1 MQHFS
6 YHKKS
11 LHRLNEARER
21 YAWLFDDGISE
32 DGVEVRYILLEYLR
46 ESYGYSWRLFK
57 DTSWKP
63 IPIEVNTRNIYWSI
77 SHSKEYIAYSVSDY
91 RTGIDIAEY
100 EERDL
105 SLLDTHREIEYKL
118 LGAKNWKN
126 FYLLWTAKE
135 ALIKAHGDLLDDIPE
150 MQLISVGEWG
160 MNLFEFRGQSHT
172 ITSLHTEEAI
182 LSYI

>member
-1 MQHFS
+1 M
-6 YHKKS
+6 
-11 LHRLNEARER
+11 
-21 YAWLFDDGISE
+21 
-32 DGVEVRYILLEYLR
+32 
-46 ESYGYSWRLFK
+46 
-57 DTSWKP
+57 
-63 IPIEVNTRNIYWSI
+63 NTRNIYWSI

-150 MQLISVGEWG
+150 MQLISVGE
-160 MNLFEFRGQSHT
+160 
-172 ITSLHTEEAI
+172 
-182 LSYI
+182 